1 MSIMPLLPTRLVSN
15 LCFRIY
21 TKKSVGVIHLCS
33 SRHLSLACS
42 QVKNEKHAEAHAYMT
57 TTLAPKAQREN
68 CLYTQA
74 STAASHDLGVELRV
88 QVSIKALV
96 NAYSNIYV
104 RKASLSAR
112 FPFRRCK
119 DSENPSLSVQFL
131 GKKNEFDAKNWRFR
145 RILRKV
151 ELLLIARVSL
161 CRLLAHSDG
170 TFLYLRKTK
179 YSKCYLKVQ
188 SDFVDWTVLGLR
200 VV

>member
-15 LCFRIY
+15 IKFRIY
-21 TKKSVGVIHLCS
+21 TKKGVGVIHLCS
-33 SRHLSLACS
+33 SRRSSLACF
-42 QVKNEKHAEAHAYMT
+42 QVTNEKHAEAHAYMAT
-57 TTLAPKAQREN
+57 SLAPLWTQRES

-74 STAASHDLGVELRV
+74 STAASHDLAIELRV
-88 QVSIKALV
+88 RASIKALV

-151 ELLLIARVSL
+151 E
-161 CRLLAHSDG
+161 
-170 TFLYLRKTK
+170 
-179 YSKCYLKVQ
+179 
-188 SDFVDWTVLGLR
+188 
-200 VV
+200 

>member
-57 TTLAPKAQREN
+57 TTFAPKAQREN

-96 NAYSNIYV
+96 NAYSNIYCPPV
-104 RKASLSAR
+104 LLLGR

-119 DSENPSLSVQFL
+119 DNQNQPLFVRFL
-131 GKKNEFDAKNWRFR
+131 GKNDK
-145 RILRKV
+145 
-151 ELLLIARVSL
+151 
-161 CRLLAHSDG
+161 
-170 TFLYLRKTK
+170 
-179 YSKCYLKVQ
+179 
-188 SDFVDWTVLGLR
+188 
-200 VV
+200 

>member
-104 RKASLSAR
+104 LQASLSNR
-112 FPFRRCK
+112 FPFRHCK
-119 DSENPSLSVQFL
+119 DN
-131 GKKNEFDAKNWRFR
+131 
-145 RILRKV
+145 
-151 ELLLIARVSL
+151 
-161 CRLLAHSDG
+161 
-170 TFLYLRKTK
+170 
-179 YSKCYLKVQ
+179 
-188 SDFVDWTVLGLR
+188 
-200 VV
+200 